1 MHVLMCATG
10 AHEGQSPGTELQ
22 MAVSAGYL
30 QEQQEPSLQLP
41 EEIHLQTL

>member
-1 MHVLMCATG
+1 MHVLMCTTG
-10 AHEGQSPGTELQ
+10 AHEGTELQ
-22 MAVSAGYL
+22 MAVSAGHL